1 MIVRRELQDQA
12 AVFGV
17 DDRTVVGAVREKSIG
32 VVQHGRLQT
41 QRRFGI
47 VVRVNGHGER
57 RMAAA
62 GGCVSGIGT
71 MHGDIGV
78 FVNVPLDA
86 RVLFGNRCANTD
98 TISDHDKHQQKNR
111 HLPAVIFAFRF
122 FLPIAVQR
130 KEDRADPDQHDNR
143 KQPQRVDP
151 VAPHG
156 GPQDFFICQC
166 TDHGWPP
173 PAARVHTARS
183 EYTMVRLASMSGSR
197 FLRAKC
203 TNRRHTEVC
212 RRFFCPACAPVLSRT
227 PAGRR
232 KKLRTRR
239 CAVCRYANRLS
250 TSGAVAAAWART
262 RRQRHRRG

>member
-1 MIVRRELQDQA
+1 MSRWMRAFSSGTDVP
-12 AVFGV
+12 
-17 DDRTVVGAVREKSIG
+17 
-32 VVQHGRLQT
+32 T
-41 QRRFGI
+41 QIPYPITTSTSRK
-47 VVRVNGHGER
+47 
-57 RMAAA
+57 
-62 GGCVSGIGT
+62 
-71 MHGDIGV
+71 
-78 FVNVPLDA
+78 
-86 RVLFGNRCANTD
+86 TD
-98 TISDHDKHQQKNR
+98 TCQLSS
-111 HLPAVIFAFRF
+111 LPFGF

-143 KQPQRVDP
+143 KQPQRVDS

-183 EYTMVRLASMSGSR
+183 EYTMVRRASMSGSR
-197 FLRAKC
+197 LLRAKC

-250 TSGAVAAAWART
+250 TSGAVAAAWACT

>member
-1 MIVRRELQDQA
+1 MCQHRYHIRSRQA
-12 AVFGV
+12 PA
-17 DDRTVVGAVREKSIG
+17 EKPTPAS
-32 VVQHGRLQT
+32 
-41 QRRFGI
+41 
-47 VVRVNGHGER
+47 
-57 RMAAA
+57 
-62 GGCVSGIGT
+62 C
-71 MHGDIGV
+71 
-78 FVNVPLDA
+78 
-86 RVLFGNRCANTD
+86 
-98 TISDHDKHQQKNR
+98 
-111 HLPAVIFAFRF
+111 HLCLSV

-166 TDHGWPP
+166 TDHGWPH
-173 PAARVHTARS
+173 PAARVHTARL
-183 EYTMVRLASMSGSR
+183 EYTMVRRAVNERFAASQGQMRKSPAHGGVPAI
-197 FLRAKC
+197 L
-203 TNRRHTEVC
+203 
-212 RRFFCPACAPVLSRT
+212 CPACAPVLSRT

-250 TSGAVAAAWART
+250 TSGAVAAAWACT